1 MEFWVK
7 YARFVANI
15 GSSGNAGEPRFYTQL
30 TNSAGGLRTAIGSWF
45 GESTT
50 LGKTNEWYMLTFVF
64 DKGAIYTYVN
74 DELRHTE
81 TGVTFTGTS
90 ASPFSSGRGFSYE
103 RYHEGSIDDVIIYK
117 RALSGDEVKLKYNLE
132 IRR

>member
-1 MEFWVK
+1 MQVDLEQ
-7 YARFVANI
+7 
-15 GSSGNAGEPRFYTQL
+15 QL
-30 TNSAGGLRTAIGSWF
+30 CSWF

-90 ASPFSSGRGFSYE
+90 TSPFSSGRGFSYE